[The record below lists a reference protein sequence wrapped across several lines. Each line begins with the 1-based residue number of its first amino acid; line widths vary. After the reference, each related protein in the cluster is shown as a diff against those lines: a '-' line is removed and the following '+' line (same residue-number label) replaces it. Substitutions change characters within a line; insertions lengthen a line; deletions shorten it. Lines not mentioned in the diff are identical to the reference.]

1 MAVSSRVPVDHK
13 DGVKNWDLGLES
25 FGTFILPSPSSVVN
39 PKVLCF
45 FFFLPLLH
53 HTLPFFGNS
62 GNIFHPFIGIRESM
76 FNISKKSYISKMD
89 KDKLKVQMEEMWA
102 EQLHHMEPTES
113 RYITKFH
120 ESKPDN
126 TPIKESS
133 MQEGLTLS
141 TSAPLILASTNTGKK
156 GVSFPARSWNLV
168 YVEQKNISALKILKK
183 KKEERR
189 SFYNWMVMLLIGFCG
204 LKSN

>member
-1 MAVSSRVPVDHK
+1 
-13 DGVKNWDLGLES
+13 
-25 FGTFILPSPSSVVN
+25 
-39 PKVLCF
+39 
-45 FFFLPLLH
+45 
-53 HTLPFFGNS
+53 
-62 GNIFHPFIGIRESM
+62 M
-76 FNISKKSYISKMD
+76 FNISKKSSIRKMD

-102 EQLHHMEPTES
+102 EQLHRREPTES
-113 RYITKFH
+113 HYITKFH

-141 TSAPLILASTNTGKK
+141 TSAPLILASTNKGKK
-156 GVSFPARSWNLV
+156 GVSFPERSWNLV